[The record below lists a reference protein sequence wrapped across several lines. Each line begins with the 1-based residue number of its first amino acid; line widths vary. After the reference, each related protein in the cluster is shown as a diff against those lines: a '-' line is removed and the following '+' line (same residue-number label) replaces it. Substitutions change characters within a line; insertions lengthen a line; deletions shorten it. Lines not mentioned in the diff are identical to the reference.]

1 MGYRRSVW
9 LSDRVTAVSQAV
21 ADAYVESGAVRPAH
35 VTVLPNGVDVDVLR
49 PDAAVRTQVRNELG
63 LNDEFLWCTAGRL
76 EPVKDYPTL
85 LRAFAGLPESA
96 RLVVAGSG
104 SQESTLLE
112 IVGRLGI
119 RRRVRFLGFKQDV
132 CRWMQAADGFVL
144 SSLWEGLPV
153 SLLEAGACGL
163 PSVATAVAGAREVV
177 VDGQTGYLAQPRDV
191 NSLTRAMAH
200 LMRMPPES
208 RRAMGMHSRQRVVQQ
223 FSLSSV
229 LDRWE
234 ALYCELLE
242 ANPHPRRWAGSLRRP
257 GTTAS
262 APAATSCGAGAGA
275 QLR

>member
-1 MGYRRSVW
+1 
-9 LSDRVTAVSQAV
+9 
-21 ADAYVESGAVRPAH
+21 VRPAH

-96 RLVVAGSG
+96 RLAVAGSG